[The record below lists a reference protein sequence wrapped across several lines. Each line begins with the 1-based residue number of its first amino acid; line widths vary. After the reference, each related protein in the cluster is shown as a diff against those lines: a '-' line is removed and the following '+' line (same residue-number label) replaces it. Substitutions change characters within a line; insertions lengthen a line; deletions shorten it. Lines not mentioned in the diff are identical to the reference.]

1 MKRSQIPMHLRNN
14 LGNKL
19 SKQLWYIGSKNI
31 FTNKVTRTFWES
43 REKLNCLYYI
53 LQIYENN

>member
-1 MKRSQIPMHLRNN
+1 MKRSQIPMRLRNN

-31 FTNKVTRTFWES
+31 FIDKAARTLWES
-43 REKLNCLYYI
+43 QEKLYCLYNI